1 MFWRDLKSHVTVWVG
16 EVEAEKPWLAQRE
29 RPRSTAGIFFYRSG
43 SYDLAIE
50 QFVLVGM
57 RAPHAPNI
65 WSNLGAAYI
74 DKRDFGKARAALD
87 RALALKPDY
96 GAALFHLAQLYDEQG
111 EGLKVEECYRRVMQ
125 IEPHTERGWRAK
137 ERVEGIKPRIVFVSS
152 GENREKEDRN

>member
-1 MFWRDLKSHVTVWVG
+1 MARRRSKGTA
-16 EVEAEKPWLAQRE
+16 VEHCQL
-29 RPRSTAGIFFYRSG
+29 GIFFYSKG

-50 QFVLVGM
+50 QFILAGK

-65 WSNLGAAYI
+65 WSNLGAVYI
-74 DKRDFGKARAALD
+74 DKHDFGKARAALD

-96 GAALFHLAQLYDEQG
+96 GAALFHLGQLYDEQG
-111 EGLKVEECYRRVMQ
+111 DGQKAEECFRRVMQ

-152 GENREKEDRN
+152 GGT